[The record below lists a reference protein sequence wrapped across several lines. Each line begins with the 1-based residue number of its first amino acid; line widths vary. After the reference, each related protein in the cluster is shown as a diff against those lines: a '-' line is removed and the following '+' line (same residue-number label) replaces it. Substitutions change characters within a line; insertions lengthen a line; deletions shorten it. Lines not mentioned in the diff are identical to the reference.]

1 VPTSEGPPPA
11 TAEPIRIIAV
21 DDHSLLRGALCELI
35 DSERD
40 LRVVADVGTSE
51 RLADLVERTRAQV
64 VLMDVEMPGHHAPTV
79 VGELTA
85 RFPDLHVLMLTMHND
100 PRLVYELLA
109 RGARGYLHKSAPRES
124 LLLAIR
130 AARARDPQVTIAVPR
145 GGVGGPAAPPTGRP
159 LLSAREKEVL
169 TLTAAAL
176 SNRQIAARLKITE
189 GTVKRHLRNVFGKLG
204 AVSRID
210 AVNKAV
216 DAHFIQ
222 RPQVSG
228 PRPPE

>member
-1 VPTSEGPPPA
+1 MQTREGRPSA

-21 DDHSLLRGALCELI
+21 DDHSLLRGALCQLI

-40 LRVVADVGTSE
+40 LQVVADVGTSE
-51 RLADLVERTRAQV
+51 RLADLVEHTRAQV

-79 VGELTA
+79 VAELVA

-130 AARARDPQVTIAVPR
+130 AARAREPQLTIAVPR
-145 GGVGGPAAPPTGRP
+145 GGVGGQEPQGGGQPV
-159 LLSAREKEVL
+159 LSAREREVL

-189 GTVKRHLRNVFGKLG
+189 GTVKRHLRNIFGKLG

-222 RPQVSG
+222 RPQTPG
-228 PRPPE
+228 PRPLQ